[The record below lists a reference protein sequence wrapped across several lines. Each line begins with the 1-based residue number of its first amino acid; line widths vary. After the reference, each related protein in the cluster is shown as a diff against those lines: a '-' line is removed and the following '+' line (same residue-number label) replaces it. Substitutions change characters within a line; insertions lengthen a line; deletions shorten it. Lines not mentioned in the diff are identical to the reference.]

1 MTEATQTPTLDLSPL
16 LLPEAP
22 SWWPLQW
29 GWWSLAAAII
39 LSIAITIFIIRRNKK
54 KQAPKRAALRLFS
67 LSNQTLTPSS
77 ALELLRQ
84 AALSYYPRETIAP
97 LSGNEWYAF
106 LDEQLNQ
113 PLFSPK
119 QALWQQALYQNEKA
133 DSDEQLVQDCH
144 LWIQKALPPKRG
156 RRG

>member
-22 SWWPLQW
+22 NWWPIQW

-39 LSIAITIFIIRRNKK
+39 FSIAMTIFIIRRNKK
-54 KQAPKRAALRLFS
+54 KQASKRAALRLFS
-67 LSNQTLTPSS
+67 LSSQTLTPSS

-97 LSGNEWYAF
+97 LSGKDWYAF

-113 PLFSPK
+113 PLFGPK
-119 QALWQQALYQNEKA
+119 QALWQQALYQNKQN
-133 DSDEQLVQDCH
+133 DSDEQLVQDCQ

>member
-22 SWWPLQW
+22 HWWPLQW
-29 GWWSLAAAII
+29 GWWSLAASII
-39 LSIAITIFIIRRNKK
+39 ISIIITLFIIRRNKK
-54 KQAPKRAALRLFS
+54 KQASKRAALRLFS
-67 LSNQTLTPSS
+67 LTNQPLTPSS

-113 PLFSPK
+113 PLFAPK
-119 QALWQQALYQNEKA
+119 QALWQQALYQNKQN
-133 DSDEQLVQDCH
+133 DSDEQLVQDCQ